1 MASPRPT
8 TIACEV
14 GSVSADALAVDALA
28 RLQLTARRSGHEIR
42 LRNATSELQEL
53 IAFVGLREVL
63 RVETVGEAEEW
74 EQPLGVEEERE
85 LDDPAG

>member
-63 RVETVGEAEEW
+63 CVEAVGEAEER

-85 LDDPAG
+85 LDYPAL

>member
-63 RVETVGEAEEW
+63 RVEAVGEAEER

-85 LDDPAG
+85 LDDAAL

>member
-1 MASPRPT
+1 MTSARPT
-8 TIACEV
+8 TIACDV

-28 RLQLTARRSGHEIR
+28 RLQVTARRSGHEIR
-42 LRNATSELQEL
+42 LRNATCELQEL

-63 RVETVGEAEEW
+63 RVETVGEAEER

-85 LDDPAG
+85 LDDPAL

>member
-74 EQPLGVEEERE
+74 EQPLGVEEER
-85 LDDPAG
+85 DPPEPIA